1 MKKISVI
8 IPMYNTEK
16 YIRQCLDSVLRQT
29 FQDMEIIVIDDGSA
43 DKGPE
48 ICEELGQTDAR
59 IRLYRQE
66 NGGVSA
72 ARNYGIELADGEYIF
87 FLDSDDVLHPL
98 LMEKMIRQAE
108 KQQADLVFCGYRKL
122 DAEKLDALPAADQKK
137 EIRARFETAEGNEV
151 EKWLHIQYVNQLS
164 GIGGK
169 LLRRSLI
176 GSLRFD
182 RSLSNGEDTLFLY
195 YFIRRQVR
203 AAYLKKDWYYYRIHP
218 ESVTQSSAML
228 KGERYF
234 ESSRRIRDEEYGRGQ
249 MDFSLTWENICTR
262 QIERS
267 YELLKNTG
275 NRRGADKMKKFAA
288 EERRHP
294 MFGRLLFSEK
304 LMYNLCFFCYPVY
317 AVLNRQMP
325 VLLKWKE
332 AFTMRKKHSDIGI
345 ITFHCSNNYGAML
358 QAYGLK
364 TFLRRNGK
372 EADIVRYEPFYMT
385 GRHWWIPYAPLK
397 GLKGRIWGLFHMWDG
412 FLAHLRT
419 REAYAKQLSN
429 MNYFRYKYL
438 VDKKQRK
445 ILSLAG
451 LKQLNYQCYVVGSD
465 QIWNPDI
472 TCGLRKAYFG
482 AFENKRKKRVVSY
495 AASIG
500 GAELARRYD
509 KEFAE
514 LVSRLDAVSVRE
526 ETAVPYVERLYGKE
540 VTAVLDPVFFLKKE
554 SWQKV
559 ERIPARAKYR
569 KYILVYVTETNREMS
584 DYAKKLS
591 QETGLPVIEVRAGHL
606 GTDAGFEVDYTAGPA
621 ELLGYIHK
629 AEYVVSNSFHAVAF
643 SMIYEKQFLAFVHSR
658 LGARV
663 RNIIDI
669 HGLQD
674 RLCDENQLPDI
685 HAGIDWET
693 VRERTKEHVRAS
705 GEYLLKNLEIG
716 DKRRWTAVR
725 DGSSNL

>member
-16 YIRQCLDSVLRQT
+16 YIGQCLDSVLRQT
-29 FQDMEIIVIDDGSA
+29 FRDMEIIVVDDGSIDSGA
-43 DKGPE
+43 E
-48 ICEELGQTDAR
+48 ICEELGRTDGR

-87 FLDSDDVLHPL
+87 FLDSDDMLHPFL
-98 LMEKMIRQAE
+98 LENMVRRVEE
-108 KQQADLVFCGYRKL
+108 QQADLVFCGYRKL
-122 DAEKLDALPAADQKK
+122 DAEKMDVLTAADQKK
-137 EIRARFETAEGNEV
+137 RIRTWFETAEGNEV
-151 EKWLHIQYVNQLS
+151 EKWFHIQYVDHLS

-176 GSLRFD
+176 GNLRFD

-195 YFIRRQVR
+195 YFIRKQVR
-203 AAYLKKDWYYYRIHP
+203 AVYLEKDWYYYRIHS
-218 ESVTQSSAML
+218 ESVTQSSAMI
-228 KGERYF
+228 KGKLYF
-234 ESSRRIRDEEYGRGQ
+234 ECSRRIRDEEYERGQ
-249 MDFSLTWENICTR
+249 MDFSLTWENICMR
-262 QIERS
+262 QIERK
-267 YELLKNTG
+267 YELLKKTG
-275 NRRGADKMKKFAA
+275 ERRDGKKMKKFAA

-294 MFGRLLFSEK
+294 MFDRLPLSEK
-304 LMYNLCFFCYPVY
+304 LLYNLCFFCYPVY

-332 AFTMRKKHSDIGI
+332 VFTMRKKHLDIGI

-372 EADIVRYEPFYMT
+372 GAEIVRYEPFYMT
-385 GRHWWIPYAPLK
+385 GRHWWIPYAPIK
-397 GLKGRIWGLFHMWDG
+397 GLKGRIWGLLHMWDG
-412 FLAHLRT
+412 FLAHLHT
-419 REAYAKQLSN
+419 REEYSKQLRN

-438 VDKKQRK
+438 VDKKQK
-445 ILSLAG
+445 KVFSLAG
-451 LKQLNYQCYVVGSD
+451 LKQLEYKCYVVGSD

-482 AFENKRKKRVVSY
+482 AFESKRKKRVVSY
-495 AASIG
+495 AASMG

-509 KEFAE
+509 KKFAK

-526 ETAVPYVERLYGKE
+526 EAAVPYVERLYGKE
-540 VTAVLDPVFFLKKE
+540 VMVVLDPVFFLKKE

-559 ERIPARAKYR
+559 ERIPARAEDK
-569 KYILVYVTETNREMS
+569 KYILVYVTEPNREMS

-591 QETGLPVIEVRAGHL
+591 QETGLPVMEVRAGQL
-606 GTDAGFEVDYTAGPA
+606 GTNAGFEVDRSAGPA

-629 AEYVVSNSFHAVAF
+629 AEYIVSNSFHAVAF
-643 SMIYEKQFLAFVHSR
+643 SIIYEKQFLAFVHSR

-669 HGLQD
+669 YGLRD
-674 RLCDENQLPDI
+674 RLCEENQMLDI
-685 HAGIDWET
+685 NADIDWKT
-693 VRERTKEHVRAS
+693 VREKTKEHVRAS
-705 GEYLLKNLEIG
+705 GEYLLKHLETG
-716 DKRRWTAVR
+716 DEQR
-725 DGSSNL
+725 